1 MFLLLGAVYVHHLPQ
16 LLTQLGFDPLLLDTN
31 TPVHILVTVAVLTLP
46 GAAAAA
52 TDGLMR
58 LVAGE
63 LLPYGCRWSCLYC
76 DTLCCT
82 MLCCTVLCWQP
93 MAQPVLHCRKGHG
106 MHLAFWLSSVLHHK
120 ICLKCHSW
128 RECCPDLLSL
138 MQLSLIDAGRAS
150 DRPKLKPFLETSYS
164 YMPLVWGATLAFWSG
179 PALQEGGHI
188 LPVSLPLAVSQL
200 LHTVLPLL
208 YQLPA

>member
-31 TPVHILVTVAVLTLP
+31 TPVHIVATVAVLTLP

-63 LLPYGCRWSCLYC
+63 LLMVASGVALCC

-82 MLCCTVLCWQP
+82 MLCCAVPCCAVLCRAVP
-93 MAQPVLHCRKGHG
+93 CCAALCRAVPCCAVLCCAVLRCAVLTAQYCS
-106 MHLAFWLSSVLHHK
+106 M
-120 ICLKCHSW
+120 IC
-128 RECCPDLLSL
+128 PLSL
-138 MQLSLIDAGRAS
+138 CRIA
-150 DRPKLKPFLETSYS
+150 
-164 YMPLVWGATLAFWSG
+164 
-179 PALQEGGHI
+179 EG
-188 LPVSLPLAVSQL
+188 
-200 LHTVLPLL
+200 
-208 YQLPA
+208 Y